1 MKGEHRGDF
10 ALLVAGRGVPWQ
22 FVPHSILSSSLYYF
36 QIQLH
41 HLLAPFPF
49 WRPLIPLSVALLRCV
64 SFTLARMKNS
74 RRILVHFYLEIV
86 LYNKETKF
94 RENRRPR
101 RRQPKIRRNHP
112 ANRLILCYF
121 PALG

>member
-1 MKGEHRGDF
+1 MKGEYRGDF

-22 FVPHSILSSSLYYF
+22 FVPHSILSSSLY
-36 QIQLH
+36 
-41 HLLAPFPF
+41 
-49 WRPLIPLSVALLRCV
+49 
-64 SFTLARMKNS
+64 
-74 RRILVHFYLEIV
+74 
-86 LYNKETKF
+86 NKETKF
-94 RENRRPR
+94 HENRLPR